1 MAKVLLGGSQ
11 RTALIG
17 PSLGSMRGC
26 LGGAPAARQEP
37 DRFGRWALQGACYMG
52 SPRILCRR
60 ARAPPSTIVAHPLG
74 HLAIPRAPHGL
85 QSNGVRG
92 GRVRPSRPAA
102 ERQGAG
108 APVAGG
114 GEDAGDKGDSLFSRS
129 EAGLKR

>member
-1 MAKVLLGGSQ
+1 
-11 RTALIG
+11 
-17 PSLGSMRGC
+17 
-26 LGGAPAARQEP
+26 
-37 DRFGRWALQGACYMG
+37 MG
-52 SPRILCRR
+52 SPRIRCRR

-92 GRVRPSRPAA
+92 GMVRPSRPAA

-114 GEDAGDKGDSLFSRS
+114 GEDAGDKGDSIGRV
-129 EAGLKR
+129 R